1 MPSYNSSWG
10 AIISAHVTN
19 AKGMKNGQKD
29 GVYAD
34 FTKPG
39 FAYSRLPLR
48 GSPSQ
53 IREANHL
60 MLQ

>member
-1 MPSYNSSWG
+1 MPSFNSPWG
-10 AIISAHVTN
+10 AAISAHVAN
-19 AKGMKNGQKD
+19 AKGVKNGQKD
-29 GVYAD
+29 CVYAD

-39 FAYSRLPLR
+39 FAYGRLPLR